1 MERILFFILVISFSL
16 PANSQDFSLN
26 VQSRNPKL
34 HRFRTMKAAKKLVRT
49 PFQSELPQDT
59 LSTQELFPS
68 MDPWECYSELRRNSD
83 VTLRQS
89 AHSWRYKNHKHRKS
103 AIGYMKFRL
112 VPNANR
118 LTYPRTKKRQ
128 RIF

>member
-1 MERILFFILVISFSL
+1 MERILFFFLVISFSI
-16 PANSQDFSLN
+16 PARSQDFSLN

-34 HRFRTMKAAKKLVRT
+34 HRFRTMQAAKKLVH
-49 PFQSELPQDT
+49 PVKSDLPLDT
-59 LSTQELFPS
+59 LSTTELFPS
-68 MDPWECYSELRRNSD
+68 MDPWECYSELRRNYD

-103 AIGYMKFRL
+103 AVAYMKFRL

-118 LTYPRTKKRQ
+118 LTYPRNKKRQ